1 MRPSLQR
8 RAFQLARAF
17 SAKLQIF
24 EFSTVTEFT
33 PTPVPPIVGHSRP
46 CGLSLLPLNG
56 LRDNKGAT
64 KQKKRLGRGIGSG
77 TGKTAGR
84 GHKGQKARS
93 GRKPRLGFE
102 GGQTPL
108 RLRLPRRG
116 FHNKFSLFFKPL
128 NLKTVT
134 EAVEKKILDPSELI
148 TMKTLKDAGLVGKQ
162 IKDGVKLL
170 GAGAD
175 SFSLPM
181 NFEVSRVSQKAK
193 SAVEAAGGS
202 VTKVHYNKLGLKA
215 LTDPE
220 WFAKKGR
227 LLPKPARPKPKI
239 LPQVDEIGRLPAPTS
254 RPKVHEPLTVS
265 E

>member
-1 MRPSLQR
+1 MAEAISAPPSPPV
-8 RAFQLARAF
+8 LAHC
-17 SAKLQIF
+17 SP
-24 EFSTVTEFT
+24 S
-33 PTPVPPIVGHSRP
+33 
-46 CGLSLLPLNG
+46 GLNLLPLNG

-64 KQKKRLGRGIGSG
+64 KQKKRVGRGIGSG
-77 TGKTAGR
+77 KGKTCGR

-116 FHNKFSLFFKPL
+116 FHNPFSLTFKPL
-128 NLKTVT
+128 GLKSVT
-134 EAVEKKILDPSELI
+134 EAVEKQVLDPSQLI

-170 GAGAD
+170 GRGAD
-175 SFSLPM
+175 SFIHPM
-181 NFEVSRVSQKAK
+181 HFEVSRVSKKARA
-193 SAVEAAGGS
+193 AVEAAGGS
-202 VTKVHYNKLGLKA
+202 VTRVHYNKLGLKA

-239 LPQVDEIGRLPAPTS
+239 QHQVDAIGRLPAPTT
-254 RPKVHEPLTVS
+254 RLHVIHEPSDVS
-265 E
+265 Q